1 MYMRRSCDAA
11 SWLPSQNQPNYAM
24 IAEHKNFPNY
34 CTSGNFSCKNIFV
47 VSTNHENKIHEIYF
61 TMDIIIA
68 STFLFAQF
76 YSTAS

>member
-1 MYMRRSCDAA
+1 MLHLGSLLR
-11 SWLPSQNQPNYAM
+11 NQPNYAM
-24 IAEHKNFPNY
+24 IAEHKNFSNY
-34 CTSGNFSCKNIFV
+34 CISGNFRCKNIFV
-47 VSTNHENKIHEIYF
+47 VCANHEIKYTKYILDF